1 MSNPGIAS
9 LVKSQGW
16 KDIVEIFNK
25 EMDVNLKNIATDQ
38 TAEEIAIQFTGK
50 LEAQKIIHKVFRE
63 IDRQAGYNEPKEKQ
77 SFK

>member
-1 MSNPGIAS
+1 MANPGIAS

-25 EMDVNLKNIATDQ
+25 EMDVNLKDIPIKQSVEDIANQ
-38 TAEEIAIQFTGK
+38 YSSKIQAQEI
-50 LEAQKIIHKVFRE
+50 LYKVFRE

>member
-1 MSNPGIAS
+1 MANPGIAS

-25 EMDVNLKNIATDQ
+25 EMDVNLKDIPLKQ
-38 TAEEIAIQFTGK
+38 TADEIAVQYAGK
-50 LEAQKIIHKVFRE
+50 VQAHKIIHKVFQE